1 MSDDKLP
8 ESIVVKLF
16 DQAKEA
22 NNQNTEAV
30 KDLTHVVND
39 LVRIMEKQP
48 DLNKLT
54 SVCQNRGHDVEE
66 MKNGIK
72 CIGKTTKKILN
83 KVTIMIATVLIT
95 VGLMATSY
103 MVVRNSM
110 EDREDRIDAKIEE
123 IVKAKKNVVPTE

>member
-48 DLNKLT
+48 DLNNMV
-54 SVCQNRGHDVEE
+54 SVCQGRGRDVEE
-66 MKNGIK
+66 IKKGIE
-72 CIGKTTKKILN
+72 CTGKVTKKILSKIN
-83 KVTIMIATVLIT
+83 LMIIT
-95 VGLMATSY
+95 VVVAFGLMATSY
-103 MVVRNSM
+103 MVVKDGLYNK
-110 EDREDRIDAKIEE
+110 IDAKFEEHIDANKNKVSIE
-123 IVKAKKNVVPTE
+123 